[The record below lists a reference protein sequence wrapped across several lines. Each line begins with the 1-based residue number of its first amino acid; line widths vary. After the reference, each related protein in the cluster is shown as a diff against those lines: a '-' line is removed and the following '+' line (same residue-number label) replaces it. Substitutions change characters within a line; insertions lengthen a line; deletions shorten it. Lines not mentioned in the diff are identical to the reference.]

1 MQTASLSDPTAP
13 NSLSTPAAPGADAEQ
28 DRAPFKLQ
36 IAGPDLAFN
45 AFQTADPLPTGR
57 DLVELARLHPI
68 EAYVVLQLL
77 PSGDLEDL
85 RPNETV
91 DLRTSGIERFVIAHS
106 DRTFRLVLVDKTL
119 EWPASPINGIT
130 LKRLGNQKID
140 AVAVFLERQDQPDL
154 EIGDHEFVELAKPG
168 VERFYFRPITQTVS
182 IRVNRKE
189 VQIDKGERTGL
200 EIKQA
205 AINQGA
211 PIQVTFVLTLHKEGG
226 QTKVIGDSDRVPV
239 HEGQRFTAV
248 AEDDVS

>member
-1 MQTASLSDPTAP
+1 MQTVTSESPVL
-13 NSLSTPAAPGADAEQ
+13 NSLTKPPATGSDAAR
-28 DRAPFKLQ
+28 DHAPFKLQ
-36 IAGPDLAFN
+36 IAGPDLAFKG
-45 AFQTADPLPTGR
+45 FQTNDPMPTGR
-57 DLVELARLHPI
+57 DLVELAQLHPI

-130 LKRLGNQKID
+130 LKRLGNQKVD
-140 AVAVFLERQDQPDL
+140 AVAVFLEHQDQPDL
-154 EIGDHEFVELAKPG
+154 EIGDHEIVELAKPG
-168 VERFYFRPITQTVS
+168 VERFYFRPISQTVS
-182 IRVNRKE
+182 ILVNKKA
-189 VQIDKGERTGL
+189 VQIAKGERSGL
-200 EIKQA
+200 EIKLA
-205 AINQGA
+205 AIEQHV
-211 PIQVTFVLTLHKEGG
+211 PIQATFVLTLHKEGG
-226 QTKVIGDSDRVPV
+226 QTKVIGDGDRVHV

>member
-1 MQTASLSDPTAP
+1 MQTVTSADPITP
-13 NSLSTPAAPGADAEQ
+13 NSLSTPAPGADAGR

-36 IAGPDLAFN
+36 IAGPDLAFT
-45 AFQTADPLPTGR
+45 AFQTDDPMPTGR
-57 DLVELARLHPI
+57 DLVELAQLHPI

-91 DLRTSGIERFVIAHS
+91 DLRSSGIERFVIAHS

-130 LKRLGNQKID
+130 LKRLGNQTVD

-154 EIGDHEFVELAKPG
+154 EIGDREFVELAKPG
-168 VERFYFRPITQTVS
+168 VERFYFRPIAQTVT
-182 IRVNRKE
+182 IRVNKKYD
-189 VQIDKGERTGL
+189 VQIGKGERTGL

-205 AINQGA
+205 AIQQGV

-226 QTKVIGDSDRVPV
+226 QTKVIGDGDRVTV
-239 HEGQRFTAV
+239 HDSQRFTAV
-248 AEDDVS
+248 AADDVS